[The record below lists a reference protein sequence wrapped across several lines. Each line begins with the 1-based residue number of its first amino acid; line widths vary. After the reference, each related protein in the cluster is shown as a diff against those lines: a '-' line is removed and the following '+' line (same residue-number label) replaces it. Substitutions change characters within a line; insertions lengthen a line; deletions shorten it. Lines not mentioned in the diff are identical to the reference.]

1 MKFYSN
7 SQERIRIDSNGNFA
21 IGTAYKHFFTLEKV
35 GSNYRVA
42 VYTTSCLDWI
52 FAQSFDLWQKDKQK
66 DKNSFGYAQVLIID
80 ECLYTMLILKWP

>member
-1 MKFYSN
+1 MKLYTN
-7 SQERIRIDSNGNFA
+7 GQERMRIDSNGNFA
-21 IGTAYKHFFTLEKV
+21 IGTSNKHFFTLEKV

-52 FAQSFDLWQKDKQK
+52 FAQSPDFWQK

-80 ECLYTMLILKWP
+80 ECLYTMLVLKWA